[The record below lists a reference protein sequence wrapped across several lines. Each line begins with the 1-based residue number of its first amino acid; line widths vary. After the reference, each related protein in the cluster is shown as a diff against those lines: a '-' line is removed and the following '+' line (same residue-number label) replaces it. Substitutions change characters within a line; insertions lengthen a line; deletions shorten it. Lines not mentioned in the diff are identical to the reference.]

1 MDALLEHVIM
11 LLTALTP
18 FGNSEARNIPAKH
31 FSGNFVCPGIDIS
44 PNRAYISIHEVLSKK
59 VRVCWKKALKRS

>member
-1 MDALLEHVIM
+1 LDALLVHVIM
-11 LLTALTP
+11 LLVELTP

-44 PNRAYISIHEVLSKK
+44 PKMAYISIHEVLSKK
-59 VRVCWKKALKRS
+59 V